1 MEENTTAPA
10 LPPPSQNPAGG
21 AYAEKPSKLPIVIMG
36 VGILVI
42 ILLIVGAVLLIRSDN
57 DTTGR
62 VRDVFIIFMALES
75 IVLGVA
81 MIVLIIQLATLINL
95 LQNEIKPIMNSTNE
109 TVNTLR
115 GTVNFLSDNLT
126 EPVIKLNSYLA
137 GMRTFFDVMRPSKGP
152 RTGGKARPTTTTKT
166 RQP

>member
-10 LPPPSQNPAGG
+10 LPPPSDHPAGG
-21 AYAEKPSKLPIVIMG
+21 AYAEKPSKLPIILLG
-36 VGILVI
+36 VGILLV
-42 ILLIVGAVLLIRSDN
+42 ILLIVGAILLIRADN

-75 IVLGVA
+75 LVLGA
-81 MIVLIIQLATLINL
+81 ALIVLIIQLATLINL
-95 LQNEIKPIMNSTNE
+95 LQNEIKPVINSTNE

-115 GTVNFLSDNLT
+115 GTVTFLSENLT

-137 GMRTFFDVMRPSKGP
+137 GAKTFFDVMRPG
-152 RTGGKARPTTTTKT
+152 RAGKAKTTKT